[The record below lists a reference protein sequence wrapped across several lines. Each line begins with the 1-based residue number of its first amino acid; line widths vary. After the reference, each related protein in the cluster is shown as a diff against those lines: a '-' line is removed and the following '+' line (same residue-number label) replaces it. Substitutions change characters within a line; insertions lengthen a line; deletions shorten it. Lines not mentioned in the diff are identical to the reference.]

1 MMKYIG
7 KSSLAI
13 VIGVL
18 AFSLGSSLVAQEKMT
33 MEEYEAQLAE
43 WQKREADAKGAIAQ
57 CEDEKAGLKDQI
69 ASTEDQIKGVWDE
82 IYALVDSDE
91 AGVNAYRDQLN
102 AIESEVDG
110 LGALAPE
117 DLFRQRK
124 AIDALEERLNGM
136 KENKIYALTE
146 MQNHVARIE
155 GKVARLRERMPKSVY
170 DEYTV
175 MRGDYLWR
183 IAGKDDI
190 YDDPFQWVRIYSYNR
205 DMIKDPNMI
214 YPEQT
219 LKIQRGV
226 GPDEYLVEKGD
237 FLHKIAGK
245 EDVMGDP
252 AAWTKLYEANKDII
266 GDDPSMIYPYQVLR
280 KPQN

>member
-1 MMKYIG
+1 MKYIG

-117 DLFRQRK
+117 DLFKQRK

>member
-1 MMKYIG
+1 MKYIG

>member
-1 MMKYIG
+1 MKYIG

-43 WQKREADAKGAIAQ
+43 WQKREADAKSAIAQ

-69 ASTEDQIKGVWDE
+69 ASTEDQIKGVWNE
-82 IYALVDSDE
+82 IYALVGSDE

-117 DLFRQRK
+117 ELFKRRK
-124 AIDALEERLNGM
+124 EIDALEERLNGM

-183 IAGKDDI
+183 IAGKDDV

-205 DMIKDPNMI
+205 DMIKDPNLI

-245 EDVMGDP
+245 EDVLGDP